1 LSGLS
6 DECQALLGKAAFL
19 GGSFELSQLLQ
30 VATEHTEETII
41 DLLEEALQAGFL
53 SEEGS
58 GLYITYHFWHPL
70 IIDYLRHC
78 KS

>member
-1 LSGLS
+1 M
-6 DECQALLGKAAFL
+6 
-19 GGSFELSQLLQ
+19 SQLLQ

>member
-1 LSGLS
+1 
-6 DECQALLGKAAFL
+6 
-19 GGSFELSQLLQ
+19 LSQLPH
-30 VATEHTEETII
+30 VATEHTEDTII

-58 GLYITYHFWHPL
+58 GMHITYHFWHPL
-70 IIDYLRHC
+70 IIDYLRYC